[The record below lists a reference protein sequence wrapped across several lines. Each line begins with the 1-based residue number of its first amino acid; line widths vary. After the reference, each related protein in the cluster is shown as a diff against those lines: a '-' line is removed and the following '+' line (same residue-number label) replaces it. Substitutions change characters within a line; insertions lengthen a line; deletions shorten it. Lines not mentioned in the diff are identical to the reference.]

1 MWAVIVLVSVT
12 LIEMMKVI
20 DNEDDGNGD
29 EYDDQMMIMILGET
43 FVR

>member
-29 EYDDQMMIMILGET
+29 E
-43 FVR
+43 